1 MSQPG
6 WVRIWHI
13 VYLLWNYLYG
23 QTNPE
28 LARKGFICHGWAF
41 PGDSDTALAMSEGG
55 ERIRSLTAPT
65 FVSIAA
71 AARLGCNVVLSR

>member
-1 MSQPG
+1 MSIQ
-6 WVRIWHI
+6 
-13 VYLLWNYLYG
+13 
-23 QTNPE
+23 
-28 LARKGFICHGWAF
+28 CAF